1 MLIPIAF
8 AGCERPAPNAA
19 TTVVATHTVRGQIES
34 LPEKDNPASSLSI
47 KHEDIP
53 GWDRGDGTKG
63 MRSMEMAFPV
73 AQGVSL
79 DGLAISDKVEFVV
92 GEYVR
97 VKDGPFTDFNGSVE
111 EVNYEKNKVRVAVT
125 IFGRSTPV
133 ELEFSQVEKT

>member
-8 AGCERPAPNAA
+8 AGCDRQAPSAA
-19 TTVVATHTVRGQIES
+19 ASVVATHTVRGQIES

-92 GEYVR
+92 EQTPRDPIPYRVVR
-97 VKDGPFTDFNGSVE
+97 IGKLPADTQLDFAR
-111 EVNYEKNKVRVAVT
+111 K
-125 IFGRSTPV
+125 P
-133 ELEFSQVEKT
+133 